1 MKKYT
6 SKILKTIP
14 YIIIAVLVGVTVVYA
29 GTLTPPGAPAKS
41 MKSLSDLYEL
51 VNTGSN
57 TPSTDFTTPSTV
69 ASTMTSL
76 GDTYDLLKT
85 KINNIDSTKI
95 LTGTT
100 IFGKIGSA
108 SAGGA
113 NLSNM
118 FNGTCGNGA
127 SACPSGEFLGGF
139 QINGGVDDAN
149 YGPDIPMTPPTD
161 RYKTT
166 WTPCTSG
173 ADNYCGTGDAGAN
186 MKDEATGL
194 VWSYPLKGLGGATFD
209 TIAPTPDPSCL
220 SATYDAASC
229 YRDTDTY
236 YSWDN
241 SKVDNDSKTAQ
252 QLCSDHTGWSL
263 PHQKQLMQAYIDGGY
278 GNLDPVGVDR
288 LYWSATTDSSH
299 ASYAWFVVLSS
310 GSTSNYNKTYYVSVR
325 CVRE

>member
-1 MKKYT
+1 MKKL
-6 SKILKTIP
+6 LKTIP
-14 YIIIAVLVGVTVVYA
+14 YIIIAVLVGVTVAYA

-51 VNTGSN
+51 VNTGAN

-69 ASTMTSL
+69 ASTMTSI
-76 GDTYDLLKT
+76 GDVYDTLKT
-85 KINNIDSTKI
+85 KITDIDSTKI

-100 IFGKIGSA
+100 IFGKAGSA
-108 SAGGA
+108 SAGGV
-113 NLSNM
+113 NLVNM

-127 SACPSGEFLGGF
+127 GACPSGEFTGGT
-139 QINGGVDDAN
+139 QALGGVDDAN
-149 YGPDIPMTPPTD
+149 SGPDIPLTPPTD
-161 RYKTT
+161 RYETT
-166 WTPCTSG
+166 WTACNVGNS
-173 ADNYCGTGDAGAN
+173 YCGTEDTGAN

-209 TIAPTPDPSCL
+209 TVAPTPDPYCL
-220 SATYDAASC
+220 SATYDALSC
-229 YRDTDTY
+229 YWDTDTY
-236 YSWDN
+236 YSWDA
-241 SKVDNDSKTAQ
+241 SRVDNDSKTAQ

-288 LYWSATTDSSH
+288 NYWSATTHSYY
-299 ASYAWFVVLSS
+299 ANYAWGINLPY
-310 GSTSNYNKTYYVSVR
+310 GYTDTYTKFNNNNVR